1 MALNYVLDQAFTLES
16 VTVGIIERFE
26 MRSKG
31 QAIPED
37 HLGQFSNVITI
48 VEEQIKKSP
57 NGVIQRTAEYE
68 KEFATA
74 LKEAMETLLEPSGKI
89 LHTYGMEKHLE
100 DIEQLIR
107 AFRILIETILADE
120 EFFFKGTFGPY
131 NVNQNFLLR
140 HSKYYEQMTGLD
152 ADG

>member
-1 MALNYVLDQAFTLES
+1 
-16 VTVGIIERFE
+16 
-26 MRSKG
+26 
-31 QAIPED
+31 
-37 HLGQFSNVITI
+37 
-48 VEEQIKKSP
+48 
-57 NGVIQRTAEYE
+57 
-68 KEFATA
+68 
-74 LKEAMETLLEPSGKI
+74 METLLEPSGKI

-152 ADG
+152 ADGQQIEKFNKLYSREFAKHDRQAIFTQMKIYIPVEKKKQGITNSAYLAH